1 VIAAAGARSSGTPST
16 RFQRT
21 QQRQVKE
28 ISMNRVSF
36 TSRLGAALAAL
47 GTTAGIVWAMSAYAY
62 PGAPEFQAPP
72 MAGAARSGTCS

>member
-1 VIAAAGARSSGTPST
+1 
-16 RFQRT
+16 
-21 QQRQVKE
+21 
-28 ISMNRVSF
+28 MNRVSF
-36 TSRLGAALAAL
+36 ASRLGAALAAL